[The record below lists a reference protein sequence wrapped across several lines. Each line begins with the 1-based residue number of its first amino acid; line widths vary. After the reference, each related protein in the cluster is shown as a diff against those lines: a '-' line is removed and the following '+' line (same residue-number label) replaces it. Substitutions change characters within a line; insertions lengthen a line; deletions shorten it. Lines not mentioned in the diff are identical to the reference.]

1 MPNKEDKPK
10 RLITKV
16 RRNVGKPT
24 MKQIPKNVYD
34 RNDFKKE
41 TEEIIEDEC
50 TCIKMDCICRK
61 EDE

>member
-24 MKQIPKNVYD
+24 MKQPPKNVYD

-50 TCIKMDCICRK
+50 TCIKMNCICRK
-61 EDE
+61 EE